1 MLSRIRPFRVPRLL
15 RKPESGEGG
24 VRNSETNRSGDP
36 ALRNISFG
44 TSPESSWVWA
54 DTMGLGSISITTT
67 YHTHSCTSSAHAL
80 AASPLG
86 LTRGLCLHHR
96 FRRRPPQGWSSEVC
110 VGVPLQLSRYPQSSA
125 TPQEVISKPS
135 HPAKRPSI
143 VRRPFMP
150 CMTSSPRRRRSLPD
164 WLSTLHSSGGNM
176 QTQPHR
182 GAVIVRRCPWQFR
195 GGWCACARGSFAADS
210 AQTRR
215 VIVA

>member
-110 VGVPLQLSRYPQSSA
+110 VGVPLQLSRYHNSAGVGPQGGILSVDATLRGFVTICSRSRRSPSA
-125 TPQEVISKPS
+125 STDPTS
-135 HPAKRPSI
+135 PSI
-143 VRRPFMP
+143 
-150 CMTSSPRRRRSLPD
+150 
-164 WLSTLHSSGGNM
+164 
-176 QTQPHR
+176 
-182 GAVIVRRCPWQFR
+182 
-195 GGWCACARGSFAADS
+195 
-210 AQTRR
+210 TRR
-215 VIVA
+215 QDLDNLSFIHHGYSCCCIQG